1 MTKLSTF
8 LWFDTEAEEA
18 MNFYL
23 SIFRNGKRGALRT
36 YPDTVAGTD
45 GKQPLQTFEFELDGM
60 PIIALN
66 AGPTDGF
73 NERVSLHIET
83 KDQAETDYFWNALIA
98 DGGEEKP
105 CGWLT
110 DKFGVYWQ
118 VEPSVMPRLLS
129 DSNRTKAERALKAM
143 YKLQKIVIAD
153 LEKAFAG
160 KLGLEQAPA
169 ERPSIPAPCA
179 TLR

>member
-1 MTKLSTF
+1 MSRLSTF
-8 LWFDTEAEEA
+8 LWFNTEAEEA

-23 SIFRNGKRGALRT
+23 SIFRDGKRGAART
-36 YPDTVAGTD
+36 YPDNVPGT
-45 GKQPLQTFEFELDGM
+45 GSKQPLATFEFELDGM

-73 NERVSLHIET
+73 NERVSLFVET
-83 KDQAETDYFWNALIA
+83 TDQAETDYFWNALIA

-118 VEPSVMPRLLS
+118 VAPSILTRLTS
-129 DSNRTKAERALKAM
+129 DPDRTKARRALEAM
-143 YKLQKIVIAD
+143 YKMKKIVIAD
-153 LEKAFAG
+153 LERAYAG
-160 KLGLEQAPA
+160 EVENAA
-169 ERPSIPAPCA
+169 
-179 TLR
+179 